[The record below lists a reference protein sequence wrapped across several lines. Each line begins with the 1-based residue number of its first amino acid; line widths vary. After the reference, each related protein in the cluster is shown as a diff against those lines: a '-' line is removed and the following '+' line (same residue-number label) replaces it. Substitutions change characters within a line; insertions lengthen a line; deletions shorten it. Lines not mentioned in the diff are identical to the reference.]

1 MSAEHRIYCIAGEE
15 DAGRKGNPV
24 KSVRVY
30 FVSLAFLAALPVWAQ
45 SLPAGLSEREV
56 KVGTG
61 EWAVDGTVTL
71 PSGKGPFPAVLL
83 VPGSGM
89 GDRDVTVGPNKIFRD
104 LAWGLA
110 SRGIV
115 VLRAEKRLAQH
126 VEKFRS
132 RRIMPSIR
140 TEVIEDGVD
149 GVKFLKSLPE
159 VDKKRVNVLGHSQGA
174 TFGPQIANEAGGVA
188 GVVLV
193 AGSTRKPGEMIEE
206 QASHVLAKPN
216 LSAEE
221 RKGAE
226 EAMAGA
232 KQLQHLPEKDD
243 EFVLG
248 MPASYWRY
256 FYQYDAAGEAA
267 KFNGRVLVLQFGRDY
282 QVTEKDFAGY
292 QKALAGK
299 KNATLKVY
307 PTLNHLMQEAKTSQ
321 DPDDYEKLG
330 GPSPALITDV
340 ANWILQK

>member
-1 MSAEHRIYCIAGEE
+1 
-15 DAGRKGNPV
+15 V
-24 KSVRVY
+24 KSARLYCVLLVC
-30 FVSLAFLAALPVWAQ
+30 LATLPLWAQ
-45 SLPAGLSEREV
+45 SMPAGLIEREV

-71 PSGKGPFPAVLL
+71 PKGKGPFPAVLL

-132 RRIMPSIR
+132 RHIMPSIR
-140 TEVIEDGVD
+140 TEVIDDGVA
-149 GVKFLKSLPE
+149 GVEFLKTIPE
-159 VDKKRVNVLGHSQGA
+159 VDKKRVYVLGHSQGA
-174 TFGPQIANEAGGVA
+174 TFGPQIANEAKDVA
-188 GVVLV
+188 GVILV

-206 QASHVLAKPN
+206 QAAHVLAKPDI
-216 LSAEE
+216 SAEE

-226 EAMAGA
+226 EAMAGG

-267 KFNGRVLVLQFGRDY
+267 KFPGRVLVLQFGRDY

-299 KNATLKVY
+299 PNATLKVY
-307 PTLNHLMQEAKTSQ
+307 PTLNHLMQEAKAGQ
-321 DPDDYEKLG
+321 NPDDYEKLG
-330 GPSPALITDV
+330 GPSPALIADI
-340 ANWILQK
+340 ANWILKK

>member
-1 MSAEHRIYCIAGEE
+1 VKLFLRCQIA
-15 DAGRKGNPV
+15 V
-24 KSVRVY
+24 LLM
-30 FVSLAFLAALPVWAQ
+30 FFAQ
-45 SLPAGLSEREV
+45 QVFAQTAPSGIREREV

-61 EWAVDGTVTL
+61 EWAVDGTLTI
-71 PSGKGPFPAVLL
+71 PKGRGPFPAVLL

-110 SRGIV
+110 SHGIV
-115 VLRAEKRLAQH
+115 VLRAEKRLTQH

-140 TEVIEDGVD
+140 TEVIDDGVA
-149 GVKFLKSLPE
+149 GVEFLKMQPE
-159 VDKKRVNVLGHSQGA
+159 VDRKRVYVLGHSQGA
-174 TFGPQIANEAGGVA
+174 TFGPQIANEAGNVA

-206 QASHVLAKPN
+206 QAAHVLAKPGV
-216 LSAEE
+216 SAEE

-226 EAMAGA
+226 EAMANA

-243 EFVLG
+243 EFVMG

-267 KFNGRVLVLQFGRDY
+267 KFHGRVLVLQFGRDY
-282 QVTEKDFAGY
+282 QVTQKDFAGY
-292 QKALAGK
+292 QKSLAGK
-299 KNATLKVY
+299 SNATLKVY
-307 PTLNHLMQEAKTSQ
+307 PTLNHLMQEAKESQ

-330 GPSPALITDV
+330 GPSPEVIADV
-340 ANWILQK
+340 ANWIRQS